1 LPGVIVKRSL
11 HDEVYWYKIG
21 VAGGILENS
30 YRREDLRIEL
40 NCTPA
45 QIGIPDIVH
54 LYETDTLK
62 VISLRTAMTHVSVGG
77 GQGHFCC
84 KCTKECNTKT
94 CKCFKAGIK
103 CGSKCHKNNQLCTN
117 KCIQVIVHDNN
128 DEEDVEPIV
137 QPDDEED
144 VVPIVQP
151 DEPLIV
157 DNVDLGQTNSL
168 QLPGTTVL
176 ISIFI

>member
-45 QIGIPDIVH
+45 QIGIPDIVQQ
-54 LYETDTLK
+54 YETDTLK

-117 KCIQVIVHDNN
+117 KCIQVIVHHNN
-128 DEEDVEPIV
+128 DEEV
-137 QPDDEED
+137 

-151 DEPLIV
+151 AEPLIV
-157 DNVDLGQTNSL
+157 DNVDLGHTDSL
-168 QLPGTTVL
+168 RLPGTTVF
-176 ISIFI
+176 ISIFIYIINCLMF